1 MNSRGCSCVLG
12 KPLILAVNK
21 MDTPQLEPYAQE
33 FRRLGLKD
41 LLPISAETGN
51 GVAELLEHVYE
62 LMPASAEAEV
72 AEEPPDEPVEDDA
85 GSDDEEDGRSA

>member
-1 MNSRGCSCVLG
+1 MVVDGRTELAAPDLELARLLQRLG

-51 GVAELLEHVYE
+51 GVAELLEHVYS
-62 LMPASAEAEV
+62 SAA
-72 AEEPPDEPVEDDA
+72 
-85 GSDDEEDGRSA
+85 